1 MHFPRLLSVE
11 PRSHYR
17 LYLRFDDGAE
27 GELDLSPNVM
37 REGGVF
43 ARLSSETEFATARI
57 SQSGR
62 AIEWDGDIDISAG
75 SAYLDITHQSYE
87 QWAVSQSSPLISPSV
102 HA

>member
-11 PRSHYR
+11 PRSGYR

-43 ARLSSETEFATARI
+43 GQLKDATAFAAVHI
-57 SQSGR
+57 THNGR
-62 AIEWDGDIDISAG
+62 ALEWDGDIDISAG
-75 SAYLDITHQSYE
+75 SAYLDVTHQSYE
-87 QWAVSQSSPLISPSV
+87 QWAANQSSPLTSPSV